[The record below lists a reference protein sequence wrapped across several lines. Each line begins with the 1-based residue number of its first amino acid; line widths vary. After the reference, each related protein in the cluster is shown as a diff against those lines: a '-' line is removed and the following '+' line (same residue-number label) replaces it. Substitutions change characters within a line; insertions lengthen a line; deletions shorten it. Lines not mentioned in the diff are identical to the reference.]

1 MSRALELAWR
11 GGNRVSPN
19 PRVGCVVVCGGEIV
33 GEGWHRVWGGPH
45 AEVEALQAAGERAVG
60 GVAYVT
66 LEPCC
71 HQGKTPPCTNALLA
85 AGVKEVVAAMRDP
98 NPLVAGKGL
107 QQLAAAGIKVSVGM
121 HGDRAEALNRGYV
134 KRLRTGL
141 PYLRCKIAASL
152 DGQTALANGV
162 SRWIS
167 GEESRRD
174 VHEFRARSDAI
185 LTGIGTLLADDPRM
199 DARTGAEVG
208 YPARIVLDSRLR
220 FPPRS
225 KMLGLPGRT
234 VIFTGVGEQ
243 ERLQVLRDNGAEVI
257 TLPLRGEQLGLQAV
271 MQQLGNMSFN
281 EVWLEAGATLAG
293 AFLAAGLV
301 DELVVYLAPNLLG
314 QQGRP
319 LAVLPNIG
327 TMGERLELKLQDLC
341 QLGGD
346 VRLTYTPVP
355 PAGQTR
361 SGVSAASA

>member
-1 MSRALELAWR
+1 MSRALELARR

-19 PRVGCVVVCGGEIV
+19 PRVGCVVVRGDEIV
-33 GEGWHRVWGGPH
+33 GEGWHQAWGGPH
-45 AEVEALQAAGERAVG
+45 AEVEALRAAGERAAG

-66 LEPCC
+66 LEPCG
-71 HQGKTPPCTNALLA
+71 HQGKTPPCTNALIA
-85 AGVKEVVAAMRDP
+85 AGIKEVVAAMRDP

-107 QQLAAAGIKVSVGM
+107 QQLSAAGIKVRVGL

-134 KRLRTGL
+134 KRLQTGL

-167 GEESRRD
+167 GEDSRRD
-174 VHEFRARSDAI
+174 VHEFRAQSDAI
-185 LTGIGTLLADDPRM
+185 LTGIGTLLADDPRL
-199 DARTGAEVG
+199 DARTGAEVRN
-208 YPARIVLDSRLR
+208 PVRIVLDSRLR

-225 KMLGLPGRT
+225 RMLGLPGRT
-234 VIFTGVGEQ
+234 VIFTGVGEREQ
-243 ERLQVLRDNGAEVI
+243 LQVLRDSGAEVV
-257 TLPLRGEQLGLQAV
+257 TLQLRGAQLCLQAV
-271 MQQLGNMSFN
+271 MQQLGNMLFN

-301 DELVVYLAPNLLG
+301 DELVVYLAPHLLG
-314 QQGRP
+314 QQGHP
-319 LAVLPNIG
+319 LAVVPNIG
-327 TMGERLELKLQDLC
+327 TMGERLELRLRDIC

-361 SGVSAASA
+361 SGASVAST